1 MKKAAGFALTVVFI
15 STLAG
20 ITDLP
25 SGRVINAGDK
35 NMNPQ
40 GIKLPAPARAGNLAV
55 EKALTARRSARDYR
69 DEGLSLEEAAQI
81 LWAAQG
87 LTGPHGFRT
96 APSAGALYPLVL
108 YCVAGDVRGLEKGV
122 YRYETGDH
130 ALTRISG
137 GDRRA
142 ALCMAA
148 LGQDCVRSAPMTLV
162 FAAVYEKTTVKY
174 RDRGVRYVHMEAGH
188 ASQNVYLQAASLN
201 LGTVAIGA
209 FYDEEVKKAVGLR
222 NGEEPLYL
230 MPVGKM

>member
-1 MKKAAGFALTVVFI
+1 MTVVFI

-40 GIKLPAPARAGNLAV
+40 AIKLPAPARAGTLAV

-69 DEGLSLEEAAQI
+69 DEGLSLEEAAQL

-122 YRYETGDH
+122 YRYETDGH
-130 ALTRISG
+130 ALTRISSD
-137 GDRRA
+137 DRRA
-142 ALCMAA
+142 ALCRAA

-174 RDRGVRYVHMEAGH
+174 RERGVRYVHMEAGH
-188 ASQNVYLQAASLN
+188 ASQNVYLQAVSLN